1 MTAQIH
7 TGTDRPRWLSIAAA
21 AVWVGVSTKT
31 IRRRIADGELP
42 AYRCGGTIRIKTD
55 DVEGMMHPIPTAF
68 EW

>member
-1 MTAQIH
+1 MSVQPQTN
-7 TGTDRPRWLSIAAA
+7 TDPPRWLSIAAA

-42 AYRCGGTIRIKTD
+42 AYRCGGTIRVKTD
-55 DVEGMMHPIPTAF
+55 DVEGMMHPIPSVL